1 MYKKILYIA
10 TLLMMSL
17 SAKAI
22 EVASQAGLLHQY
34 VGADTTATSLVVTGE
49 INANDFTFISEKM
62 KSLKQLDLAEASIL
76 ACSDAST
83 ISGKKEFNANALPQ
97 FALMGS
103 AIESIK
109 LPKNLVEI
117 EEGALSS
124 TSIASIEIPTTVT
137 TIGDVAFAGCKNLAT
152 ITIPATV
159 TTIGNFLFK
168 GCESLVSATIGD
180 KITSI
185 GAHTFAQCKS
195 LASVTLPASLQ
206 TIGASAFAHCTSL
219 STIEIPA
226 TVKIIGDEA
235 FTQSG
240 LTEINTSTCSSLS
253 TIGAWAFARCQK
265 LTKAVF
271 NNNLASMGEGA
282 FFDCPLLASYTTP
295 EGVSTISNYM
305 LKGAT
310 SANGETILHDGVTT
324 IGDFAFMDMS
334 QIASL
339 SIPASVDSIGNNAFE
354 GWTGIHQ
361 FSVENHSI
369 IPALGNTVWQDVNQP
384 EVKLYVS
391 DDMFDAFSEAP
402 QWKEFKVTR
411 ASSVGTNLP
420 DINPDLIS
428 AHFIESTLVIKASS
442 EIASLAIYDSTGR
455 QYIYVDPNG
464 NSHSIDTAQWDCH
477 IYIINVVLN
486 NGLHKSFKLARIN

>member
-1 MYKKILYIA
+1 
-10 TLLMMSL
+10 MMSL
-17 SAKAI
+17 TAQAI
-22 EVASQAGLLHQY
+22 EVSSQAGLLHQH

-49 INANDFTFISEKM
+49 MNANDFTFISEKM
-62 KSLKQLDLAEASIL
+62 KSLKQLDMAGASIM

-83 ISGKKEFNANALPQ
+83 ISGQREFKANVLPQ

-103 AIESIK
+103 TIETIK
-109 LPKNLVEI
+109 LPNNLVEI
-117 EEGALSS
+117 GEGALSS
-124 TSIASIEIPTTVT
+124 TAISSIEFPSTLT
-137 TIGDVAFAGCKNLAT
+137 TIGDAAFAGCKNLAA
-152 ITIPATV
+152 ITIPTTV

-168 GCESLVSATIGD
+168 GCESLASATLGD

-185 GAHTFAQCKS
+185 GNQTFAQCKS
-195 LASVTLPASLQ
+195 LTLVTLPTSLQ

-219 STIEIPA
+219 STIEIPS

-240 LTEINTSTCSSLS
+240 LAEINTSACSSLS

-282 FFDCPLLASYTTP
+282 FFDCPLLASYSTP
-295 EGVSTISNYM
+295 EGVSTISKYM

-310 SANGETILHDGVTT
+310 STNAETILHDGVTT
-324 IGDFAFMDMS
+324 IGDFALMDMS

-339 SIPASVDSIGNNAFE
+339 AIPASVDSIGNNAFE
-354 GWTGIHQ
+354 GWTGIQQ

-411 ASSVGTNLP
+411 ASSVGTNSP
-420 DINPDLIS
+420 GINPDLIT
-428 AHFIESTLVIKASS
+428 AHFTGNTLVVKASS
-442 EIASLAIYDSTGR
+442 EIASITIYDSTGR
-455 QYIYVDPNG
+455 QYNHIDPNS

-486 NGLHKSFKLARIN
+486 NGLHKSFKLARVN

>member
-10 TLLMMSL
+10 VLLMMSL
-17 SAKAI
+17 SARAI
-22 EVASQAGLLHQY
+22 EVSSQAGVLYQF
-34 VGADTTATSLVVTGE
+34 VGADTTATTLVVTGE
-49 INANDFTFISEKM
+49 MNANDFTFISEKM
-62 KSLKQLDLAEASIL
+62 KSLKQLDLAGASIM

-83 ISGKKEFNANALPQ
+83 FLGQKEFKANALPQ

-103 AIESIK
+103 AIETIK

-117 EEGALSS
+117 GEGALSS
-124 TSIASIEIPTTVT
+124 TAIASIELPSTLT
-137 TIGDVAFAGCKNLAT
+137 TIGDAAFAGCKKLAT
-152 ITIPATV
+152 ITIPSNV

-168 GCESLVSATIGD
+168 GCESLASATLSD
-180 KITSI
+180 KIASI
-185 GAHTFAQCKS
+185 GNHTFAQCKS
-195 LASVTLPASLQ
+195 LTNVTLPASLQ
-206 TIGASAFAHCTSL
+206 TIGTSAFAHCSSL
-219 STIEIPA
+219 SAIEIPS

-240 LTEINTSTCSSLS
+240 LTEINTSACSSLS

-265 LTKAVF
+265 LIKATF
-271 NNNLASMGEGA
+271 NNNVASIGEGA
-282 FFDCPLLASYTTP
+282 FFDCPLLATYTTP
-295 EGVSTISNYM
+295 EGVTTISNYM

-310 SANGETILHDGVTT
+310 STNAETILHDGVTT

-339 SIPASVDSIGNNAFE
+339 AIPASVDSIGNNAFE
-354 GWTGIHQ
+354 GWTSIQQ
-361 FSVENHSI
+361 FSVENHST
-369 IPALGNTVWQDVNQP
+369 IPALGSTVWQDVNQP

-411 ASSVGTNLP
+411 ASSVGTNSP
-420 DINPDLIS
+420 GIDPELIT
-428 AHFIESTLVIKASS
+428 AHFAGNTLVVKASS
-442 EIASLAIYDSTGR
+442 EIASITIYDSAGR
-455 QYIYVDPNG
+455 QYNHIVPNG
-464 NSHSIDTAQWDCH
+464 DSHLIDTARWDCH